1 MKRYLQNKTVL
12 DEREMQEMYRLE
24 HIGLWL
30 MYGLLCA
37 AVLVQLLLGAP
48 VIQMAGEL
56 AVVIVTS
63 VVMVIANVRHGIW
76 DQSSRPSLR
85 GNAAYSLGA
94 GVCVAVLLAIKSGNI
109 ISSLAAGCCAGL
121 LCFAVLTLLMYYMQR
136 RQAKRE
142 ADLENE

>member
-12 DEREMQEMYRLE
+12 DEREMQEMYRVE

-94 GVCVAVLLAIKSGNI
+94 GVCVAVILSLVSGNVP
-109 ISSLAAGCCAGL
+109 SALAAGACAGL
-121 LCFAVLTLLMYYMQR
+121 LSFAVLTLLMYYTQR